1 MVAFEPCLATVGLLA
16 MGPKTPPYIYHTIP
30 IPYRVAD
37 LCRKSAAQVHL
48 PSTDDLNKAIRES
61 LYCFGVL
68 ANAASASLILQP
80 LQAALL
86 QQQ

>member
-1 MVAFEPCLATVGLLA
+1 MVAFEPCLATIGGWRWVR
-16 MGPKTPPYIYHTIP
+16 KHHHIYHTIP

-37 LCRKSAAQVHL
+37 LCANQRRKCHL

-68 ANAASASLILQP
+68 ANAASAS
-80 LQAALL
+80 
-86 QQQ
+86 